1 MHKQFHVNI
10 VVNLV
15 PLEDKA
21 INICEIPAIV
31 EGEFAIN
38 LSDLFIE
45 ALFVCTRQLKTS
57 KLSIVSL
64 KIMPVGD
71 KVKLTINALLND
83 DINIG
88 EREQRYKKVE
98 FTQASEKVQKMDLHR
113 LIKYMEAKAM
123 VETGKK
129 FKSLLHLRVIP
140 FEADDVKPEHF

>member
-1 MHKQFHVNI
+1 MHKQFHINI

-21 INICEIPAIV
+21 INICEIPAIA
-31 EGEFAIN
+31 EGEFARN

-45 ALFVCTRQLKTS
+45 ALFICARQLKTS

-71 KVKLTINALLND
+71 KVKLTINVLLND
-83 DINIG
+83 VCEESD
-88 EREQRYKKVE
+88 QFKRYKKIE
-98 FTQASEKVQKMDLHR
+98 FTQASEKVQKMNLHR
-113 LIKYMEAKAM
+113 LIKHLEAKAIA
-123 VETGKK
+123 ETGEE

-140 FEADDVKPEHF
+140 FEEDDVTSEYF